1 MWLNRMYVWQADGL
15 LYIYTQY
22 GELKATVA
30 LPQNGQ
36 QLQNIRILDKI
47 TKILAM
53 AWGYIT
59 PPEKK

>member
-1 MWLNRMYVWQADGL
+1 MYVWQANGL

-22 GELKATVA
+22 GELKAIVA

-36 QLQNIRILDKI
+36 QLQNIRILDRI
-47 TKILAM
+47 TKTLAI